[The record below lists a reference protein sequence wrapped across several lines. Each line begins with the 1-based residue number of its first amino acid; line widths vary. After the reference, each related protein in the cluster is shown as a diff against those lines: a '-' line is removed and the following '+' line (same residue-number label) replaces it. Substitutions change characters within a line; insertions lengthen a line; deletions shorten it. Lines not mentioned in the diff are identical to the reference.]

1 MNQLVTTVLAVLGVT
16 AASTLAVLDEVPLLT
31 DVMIGAGAG
40 VIVGKL
46 LTHRLERRHGELSSA
61 RVRQIEWA
69 WTAARVGGALLVN
82 AAFRLAQG
90 VS

>member
-31 DVMIGAGAG
+31 DALIGAGAG

-69 WTAARVGGALLVN
+69 WTAVGIAVAVALYAVVE
-82 AAFRLAQG
+82 G
-90 VS
+90 VL

>member
-16 AASTLAVLDEVPLLT
+16 AASTLAVLDEVSLLT
-31 DVMIGAGAG
+31 DALIGAGAG

-46 LTHRLERRHGELSSA
+46 LTHRLERHHGELSSA

-69 WTAARVGGALLVN
+69 WTAVGIAVAVALYALVE
-82 AAFRLAQG
+82 G
-90 VS
+90 VR